1 MMRGPTPEDLD
12 PMAPNVPA
20 LPPVAF
26 IGGGNMARALIGGM
40 VRGGTPAAAIHVS
53 EPYAPNR
60 EGLAAEFGVATTED
74 NSAAAAKADVWVLAT
89 KPQVLRGV
97 CEALAP
103 LAQSRRPLVVSIA
116 AGITSAQLDRW
127 LGGGLAAVRTMPNT
141 PALLGA
147 GVTGLYATPATSA
160 DQRAL
165 ADRLLRPAGET
176 VWIDDEALMD
186 AVTAASGSG
195 PAYLFL
201 LAEAMQAAAE
211 AEGLPPDAA
220 RTLVV
225 ETIAG
230 AARMLKES
238 GESATTLRQ
247 RVTSPNGTTQAALD
261 AFAAGGFTPLVAA
274 AVHAAR
280 IRGAELSAA
289 ND

>member
-1 MMRGPTPEDLD
+1 MSLPSI
-12 PMAPNVPA
+12 A

-40 VRGGTPAAAIHVS
+40 VRGGTSPGDIHVS

-60 EGLAAEFGVATTED
+60 DGLAAEFGVNATED
-74 NSAAAAKADVWVLAT
+74 NAAAASKAAVWVLAT

-103 LAQSRRPLVVSIA
+103 RAQAQRPLVVSIA

-127 LGGGLAAVRTMPNT
+127 LGGGIAVVRTMPNT

-147 GVTGLYATPATSA
+147 GVTGLYATAATSSA
-160 DQRAL
+160 QKAL
-165 ADRLLRPAGET
+165 ADALLKPAGKT

-195 PAYLFL
+195 PAYVFL

-211 AEGLPPDAA
+211 AEGLPTDAA

-230 AARMLKES
+230 AARMLRES
-238 GESATTLRQ
+238 GETATTLRQ

-261 AFAAGGFTPLVAA
+261 AFAAGGFAPLVAR